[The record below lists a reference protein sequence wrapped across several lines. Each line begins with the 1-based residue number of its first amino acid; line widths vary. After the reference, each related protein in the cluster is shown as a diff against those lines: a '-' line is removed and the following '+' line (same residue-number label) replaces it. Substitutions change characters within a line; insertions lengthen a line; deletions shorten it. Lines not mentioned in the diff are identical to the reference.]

1 MVARMGKNW
10 GMEMATQTIITVT
23 DDLDGST
30 EDVSTIS
37 FMIDGTPFEIDLSG
51 TNRDAFRA
59 KLAPFIEAARPAGR
73 HLASVPPVR
82 KARTGRQAA
91 DRADVAGKREW
102 LAANG
107 FPEVVGRRGRFSA
120 DEEAAYTSRTPRVR
134 EADVVEVVEVPTA
147 TVRTKI
153 KKLTPHNIAAIQE
166 CFPDAETGG
175 TFAILPG
182 TTEDIRAAV
191 QKVMDGIAHKRGN
204 ALYASL
210 VTLRLKVT
218 EPERIEKFTETV
230 EVSEGDAA
238 TA

>member
-1 MVARMGKNW
+1 
-10 GMEMATQTIITVT
+10 MAKQTIITVT

-37 FMIDGTPFEIDLSG
+37 FMIDGASFEIDLSG

-82 KARTGRQAA
+82 KARAGAQTARSGDA
-91 DRADVAGKREW
+91 AGKREW

-107 FPEVVGRRGRFSA
+107 FPEVIGRRGRFSA
-120 DEEAAYTSRTPRVR
+120 DEEAAYASRTPRVR
-134 EADVVEVVEVPTA
+134 EADAAEVVKVPDA

-153 KKLTPHNIAAIQE
+153 KKLTPHNVTAIRE
-166 CFPDAETGG
+166 VFPDAETGG
-175 TFAILPG
+175 TFAVLPG

-191 QKVMDGIAHKRGN
+191 QAAMDGITRKRGN

-210 VTLRLKVT
+210 VTIRLKVT
-218 EPERIEKFTETV
+218 DPERIEKFTETV